1 MSHPRSLVRLVALAA
16 LGLSMSGTAAAA
28 KARVFAG
35 PECDATLPLVWIDHG
50 RVSRVAL
57 DEAQR
62 EASRIWAPAGIT
74 FDWARS
80 TPTRAIRAGEVL
92 IMVREH
98 LAGRPRTDLRVDG
111 RHTLGRV
118 LLVTPDQPSR
128 LIELSL
134 PAVTTSV
141 QGQMLFG
148 RPVRE
153 LPDASREL
161 AVGRA
166 LGRVL
171 AHEIGHWLFGRA
183 HTPKGLMRAS
193 IKRRDLVDA
202 IAPALPAAWP
212 SMARDQL
219 MARRAFALLCPV
231 RQPVTEEGTE
241 SGL

>member
-1 MSHPRSLVRLVALAA
+1 MSHTRPFVCLVALAA
-16 LGLSMSGTAAAA
+16 LGLAMTGTAAAA
-28 KARVFAG
+28 EGTLPASPA
-35 PECDATLPLVWIDHG
+35 CAASLPLVWIDHG
-50 RVSRVAL
+50 RTSRVVL
-57 DEAQR
+57 DEAER

-80 TPTRAIRAGEVL
+80 TPTRATRADEVL
-92 IMVREH
+92 VMVREH
-98 LAGRPRTDLRVDG
+98 LSGLPRTNLRVDG

-118 LLVTPDQPSR
+118 ILVTPDWPSR

-141 QGQMLFG
+141 HAQTLFG
-148 RPVRE
+148 RLIRD
-153 LPDASREL
+153 LPEASRERSL
-161 AVGRA
+161 GRA

-183 HTPKGLMRAS
+183 HTPDGLMRAS

-212 SMARDQL
+212 SLARGRL
-219 MARRAFALLCPV
+219 LARRACALPCPV
-231 RQPVTEEGTE
+231 RQPVTDKGTV
-241 SGL
+241 SCL